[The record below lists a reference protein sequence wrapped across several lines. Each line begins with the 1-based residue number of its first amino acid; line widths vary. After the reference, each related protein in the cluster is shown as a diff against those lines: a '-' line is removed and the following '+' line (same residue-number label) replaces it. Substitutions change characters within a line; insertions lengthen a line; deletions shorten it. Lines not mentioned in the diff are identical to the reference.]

1 MCPSYAVQCVL
12 VPLLFCRLHCCI
24 EIHLVCVFTD
34 TDSLQTVLSLDDKEE
49 VNGPGVPP
57 AHGVM
62 SSASSHDK
70 EKKQSSKVE
79 PTSPQVCI
87 KFSSGWPFIQAT
99 LDIHMCILTL
109 YRIN

>member
-1 MCPSYAVQCVL
+1 MCSTVCTSTIIILQVALLYRNTFSLCV
-12 VPLLFCRLHCCI
+12 C
-24 EIHLVCVFTD
+24 

-57 AHGVM
+57 SHGVK
-62 SSASSHDK
+62 SSASSHDH

-79 PTSPQVCI
+79 PSSPQVCI

-99 LDIHMCILTL
+99 LDIQMCILTL